1 MATSQF
7 ALSQFDPEMRFA
19 VTLWGP
25 SLSAMFQNLII
36 GTEETSS
43 TRR

>member
-7 ALSQFDPEMRFA
+7 ALSQFDPECGLQRLDQSQA
-19 VTLWGP
+19 L
-25 SLSAMFQNLII
+25 LAMFQNLII

>member
-7 ALSQFDPEMRFA
+7 ALSHPKCGLQRPDQSQA
-19 VTLWGP
+19 L
-25 SLSAMFQNLII
+25 LAMFQNLII
-36 GTEETSS
+36 GTEETLS